1 MTIGV
6 DVYEVLPEQLAP
18 FDTLDYYREIHNHL
32 PHLTIVYK
40 VINRDTFTVATVN
53 PAVIDAL
60 GFIPHSSGADI
71 REIFPPEGAQD
82 LIRALQECLDSNGV
96 TRGEVLGA
104 VPKGQRWTAYIYT
117 PLRDKEGKITHILS
131 VSEDI
136 TEKKQRE
143 EENRQQSII
152 INRQAEMLFELSTPL
167 LTISDDTVVMP
178 LIGSIDSRRAQQ
190 IMENLL
196 TGITEHGASQ
206 VILDITGISVMD
218 TNVAAML
225 IRLAQAVRLLGAQII
240 LTGIRA
246 EIAQTLVSLEIDFN
260 DIITRSTLRDGI
272 AYALGTDL

>member
-1 MTIGV
+1 MTMGV
-6 DVYEVLPEQLAP
+6 DAYEVLAEQIAP
-18 FDTLDYYREIHNHL
+18 FNKEEFYREIYKNL
-32 PHLTIVYK
+32 PHITILYK
-40 VINRDTFTVATVN
+40 VIDRDTFTVTSVN
-53 PAVIDAL
+53 QAVIDAF
-60 GFIPHSSGADI
+60 GFIPHSSGANLRD
-71 REIFPPEGAQD
+71 IFPPDAAQA
-82 LIRALQECLDSNGV
+82 LINALQNCFDSG
-96 TRGEVLGA
+96 TITKGEVVGE
-104 VPKGQRWTAYIYT
+104 VPKGTIWTAYIYT
-117 PLRDKEGKITHILS
+117 PLRDAEGNITHILS

-136 TEKKQRE
+136 TERKLQE

-178 LIGSIDSRRAQQ
+178 LIGSIDARRAQQ

>member
-1 MTIGV
+1 MTTGV
-6 DVYEVLPEQLAP
+6 DMFKVLADQAAP
-18 FDTLDYYREIHNHL
+18 FGELEFYREVYTNL
-32 PHLTIVYK
+32 PHLAIVYK
-40 VINRDTFTVATVN
+40 VIDRENFTVASIN

-60 GFIPHSSGADI
+60 GAVENANGANVRDVL
-71 REIFPPEGAQD
+71 PPEGAQ
-82 LIRALQECLDSNGV
+82 ALVEALRDCLDKGAV
-96 TRGEVLGA
+96 TRGEVVA
-104 VPKGQRWTAYIYT
+104 EMPKGIRWTAYIYT
-117 PLRDKEGKITHILS
+117 PLRDPEGKITHILS

-136 TEKKQRE
+136 TEKKRQE